1 MSTTDHDESKLPRW
15 AQETLRF
22 LRDEIQ
28 DLKAEKQQIQ
38 NAHAILHERE
48 WVTLPGPMAKDQ
60 HCVKLWVLNQ
70 DDPLQVAMLF
80 RNDVLM
86 IGRGKR

>member
-22 LRDEIQ
+22 LRDEIK

-38 NAHAILHERE
+38 NAHAILYERE
-48 WVTLPGPMAKDQ
+48 WVTLPGP
-60 HCVKLWVLNQ
+60 
-70 DDPLQVAMLF
+70 
-80 RNDVLM
+80 
-86 IGRGKR
+86 